1 MHHSIYSSV
10 YLPVYL
16 CFVKVHPSIYKHS
29 IRLFVHLTDCAKL
42 FLADISGLCQI
53 QSYKS
58 ILEIHLLD
66 IEEQN

>member
-1 MHHSIYSSV
+1 M
-10 YLPVYL
+10 
-16 CFVKVHPSIYKHS
+16 
-29 IRLFVHLTDCAKL
+29 HLTDCAKL

-66 IEEQN
+66 IEEQNYYLDNFPNVVMRFD